1 MVKHIVCFKL
11 KDRKKSE
18 EAKEILLSMR
28 GKVPTAQEIE
38 VGVDFLDS
46 ARSYDVFLSVTVRDG
61 QALTEYQNDPYHVGV
76 VKKFMHEETENSVAV
91 EKSPAK
97 IYENTKKYPLYI
109 FTNREKCDIIRVSMK
124 SEVTIMAHKITDE
137 CVACGACADT
147 CPVGAISLGDA
158 GIYVVDPET
167 CVDCGACEDV
177 CPTGAVK
184 AE

>member
-38 VGVDFLDS
+38 VGVDFLGS
-46 ARSYDVFLSVTVRDG
+46 ARSCDVFLSVTVRDG

-91 EKSPAK
+91 DF
-97 IYENTKKYPLYI
+97 Y
-109 FTNREKCDIIRVSMK
+109 F
-124 SEVTIMAHKITDE
+124 
-137 CVACGACADT
+137 
-147 CPVGAISLGDA
+147 
-158 GIYVVDPET
+158 
-167 CVDCGACEDV
+167 
-177 CPTGAVK
+177 
-184 AE
+184 

>member
-1 MVKHIVCFKL
+1 MAREF
-11 KDRKKSE
+11 SE
-18 EAKEILLSMR
+18 A
-28 GKVPTAQEIE
+28 
-38 VGVDFLDS
+38 
-46 ARSYDVFLSVTVRDG
+46 
-61 QALTEYQNDPYHVGV
+61 
-76 VKKFMHEETENSVAV
+76 
-91 EKSPAK
+91 
-97 IYENTKKYPLYI
+97 
-109 FTNREKCDIIRVSMK
+109 
-124 SEVTIMAHKITDE
+124 